1 MYDFLHRR
9 KRTVQVILALITLPF
24 AFFGVDYY
32 FRDTARVGEVAT
44 VAGSRIT
51 QAEFDNTLR
60 EQQERMRQ
68 ALGRNFDP
76 AVFDDPE
83 VRYSLL
89 DGLIGQ
95 RLLQEQAR
103 RGRFSVSDEQLRQ
116 FISEIPA
123 FQEGGK
129 FSQARYEQLLAMQNP
144 PKSPVEFAR
153 DIRRELML
161 GPVQESI
168 AGGNIVAKTNVER
181 YLGLLEQQREAAVAA
196 IDADAYLKVVRI
208 DDAAVK
214 AFYDANPSAFQVPE
228 EVKLEYVTLTPD
240 ALGAQIPIDA
250 AEVKKQY
257 DDNARLYGK
266 AEERQA
272 AHILIAVK
280 PDASEEEKANA
291 KKKAVDIA
299 AQAKKNPAQ
308 FGELAKKVSE
318 DPGSAAQGGD
328 LGFFARD
335 GSMVKPFEDAVFS
348 MKAGE
353 IADPVQSDFGWH
365 VIKLT
370 AIHPAKQ
377 QSFDEVKA
385 QIEQDLKRQ
394 KAARKFAEAAE
405 QLQNLVYEQ
414 ADSLQP
420 VAKALNL
427 TVQSTPSLSR
437 AQVQALAQNNVKF
450 VQAVFS
456 PESLQAKR
464 NTEAM
469 EIAPSTLM
477 AARVVEYKP
486 SSLRPFDE
494 VKAEIRRQL
503 ERKAAGEL
511 AQAAGK
517 AKLALLQ
524 QGKEAGLTFG
534 KPATLTRNQPQP
546 GYPPAALPMIFQA
559 DATKLPA
566 YAGSVNE
573 RGGYS
578 VYRIQRVIA
587 PAAPDAARLTAL
599 SNRVGEQ
606 MGRELA
612 AAYVASLKAKADV
625 KINQANLEKEGARSG
640 PAPAERPVSPRGRR
654 GM

>member
-1 MYDFLHRR
+1 MYDFLYKR
-9 KRTVQVILALITLPF
+9 KRVVQVILALITLPF

-32 FRDTARVGEVAT
+32 FHSGGDRAGEVAT
-44 VAGSRIT
+44 VGGTRIT

-60 EQQERMRQ
+60 EQQDRMRQ
-68 ALGRNFDP
+68 TLGQNFDP

-89 DGLIGQ
+89 DGLIGEK
-95 RLLQEQAR
+95 LLQEQAR

-144 PKSPVEFAR
+144 PKSPIEFAR
-153 DIRRELML
+153 DIRRGLML

-168 AGGNIVAKTNVER
+168 TGGNIVARTNVER
-181 YLGLLEQQREAAVAA
+181 YLGLLDQQREAAVSA
-196 IDADAYLKVVRI
+196 INADAYLKDVKI
-208 DDAAVK
+208 DDASVR
-214 AFYDANPSAFQVPE
+214 AFYDANPAAFQVPE
-228 EVKLEYVTLTPD
+228 EVKLEYVTLSPD
-240 ALGAQIPIDA
+240 TLGAQIALDP
-250 AEVKKQY
+250 AEVRKQY

-266 AEERQA
+266 AEEREA

-280 PDASEEEKANA
+280 PEASEEEKANA
-291 KKKAVDIA
+291 KKKAADIA
-299 AQAKKNPAQ
+299 AQARKNPAQ
-308 FGELAKKVSE
+308 FGELAKKLSQ

-353 IADPVQSDFGWH
+353 IADPVQTDFGWH
-365 VIKLT
+365 VIKLI
-370 AIHPAKQ
+370 AIRPAML

-394 KAARKFAEAAE
+394 KASRKFAEAAE

-427 TVQSTPSLSR
+427 PVQSTPPLSR

-450 VQAVFS
+450 VQAIFS
-456 PESLQAKR
+456 PDSLQAKR
-464 NTEAM
+464 NTEPI
-469 EIAPSTLM
+469 EVAPSTLM
-477 AARVVEYKP
+477 TGRVIEYKP
-486 SSLRPFDE
+486 ASPRPFDE
-494 VKAEIRRQL
+494 VKGEIRRQL
-503 ERKAAGEL
+503 ERKAASEL
-511 AQAAGK
+511 AQVAGK

-534 KPATLTRNQPQP
+534 KAATLTRNQPQP
-546 GYPPAALPMIFQA
+546 SYPPVALAMIFQA

-578 VYRIQRVIA
+578 IYRIERVIT

-606 MGRELA
+606 MGRELS

-625 KINQANLEKEGARSG
+625 KINQASLEKEGERGGS
-640 PAPAERPVSPRGRR
+640 AERPVSRRGRK
-654 GM
+654 GS

>member
-1 MYDFLHRR
+1 MYDFLHKR
-9 KRTVQVILALITLPF
+9 KRTVQVILALISLPF

-32 FRDTARVGEVAT
+32 FRDTARQGEIAS

-68 ALGRNFDP
+68 TLGRNFDP

-83 VRYSLL
+83 VRYALL

-103 RGRFSVSDEQLRQ
+103 RGRFNVSDEQLRQ

-144 PKSPVEFAR
+144 PKSPIEFAR

-168 AGGNIVAKTNVER
+168 AGGNIVARTNVER
-181 YLGLLEQQREAAVAA
+181 YLGLLEQQREATVAA
-196 IDADAYLKVVRI
+196 IDADAYLKDVRI
-208 DDAAVK
+208 DDAAVR
-214 AFYDANPSAFQVPE
+214 AFYDANASAFQVPE
-228 EVKLEYVTLTPD
+228 EVKLEYVMLSPD
-240 ALGAQIPIDA
+240 TLGAQIAIDP
-250 AEVKKQY
+250 AEVRKQY

-266 AEERQA
+266 TEERQA

-280 PDASEEEKANA
+280 PGASEEEKADA
-291 KKKAVDIA
+291 KKKAAEIA

-308 FGELAKKVSE
+308 FGELAKKLSE

-353 IADPVQSDFGWH
+353 VSGPVQSDFGWH
-365 VIKLT
+365 IIKLG

-377 QSFDEVKA
+377 QSFDEVKT

-427 TVQSTPSLSR
+427 TVQSTPPLSR

-456 PESLQAKR
+456 PDSLQAKR

-477 AARVVEYKP
+477 AARVVDYKP
-486 SSLRPFDE
+486 ASARPFDD

-524 QGKEAGLTFG
+524 QGKEAGVTFG
-534 KPATLTRNQPQP
+534 KPATLARNQPQP
-546 GYPPAALPMIFQA
+546 GYPPAALAMIFQA

-566 YAGSVNE
+566 YAGSINE

-587 PAAPDAARLTAL
+587 PAAPDAARLTAF
-599 SNRVGEQ
+599 SDRVGDQ

-625 KINQANLEKEGARSG
+625 KINQANLEKEGQGAGST
-640 PAPAERPVSPRGRR
+640 ERPVSRRGRK
-654 GM
+654 GS

>member
-1 MYDFLHRR
+1 MYDFLHKR
-9 KRTVQVILALITLPF
+9 KRTVQVILALISLPF

-32 FRDTARVGEVAT
+32 FRDTARTGEIAT

-103 RGRFSVSDEQLRQ
+103 RGRFNVSDEQLRQ

-144 PKSPVEFAR
+144 PRSPIEFAR
-153 DIRRELML
+153 DIRRELVL

-168 AGGNIVAKTNVER
+168 AGGNIVARTNVER

-196 IDADAYLKVVRI
+196 IDADAYLKDVRI
-208 DDAAVK
+208 DDAAVR
-214 AFYDANPSAFQVPE
+214 AFYDANASAFQVPE
-228 EVKLEYVTLTPD
+228 EVKLEYVMLSPD
-240 ALGAQIPIDA
+240 TLGAQIAIDP
-250 AEVKKQY
+250 AEVRKQY

-291 KKKAVDIA
+291 KKKAAEIA

-308 FGELAKKVSE
+308 FGELAKKLSE

-353 IADPVQSDFGWH
+353 VSGPVQSDFGWH
-365 VIKLT
+365 IIKLA

-377 QSFDEVKA
+377 QSFDEVKT

-427 TVQSTPSLSR
+427 TVQSTPPLSR

-456 PESLQAKR
+456 PDSLQAKR

-477 AARVVEYKP
+477 AARVVDYKP
-486 SSLRPFDE
+486 TSARAFDD
-494 VKAEIRRQL
+494 VKVEIRRQL

-524 QGKEAGLTFG
+524 QGKEAGVTFG
-534 KPATLTRNQPQP
+534 KPATLARNQPQP
-546 GYPPAALPMIFQA
+546 GYPPAALAMIFQA

-566 YAGSVNE
+566 YAGSINE

-587 PAAPDAARLTAL
+587 PAAPDAARLTAF
-599 SNRVGEQ
+599 SDRVGDQ

-625 KINQANLEKEGARSG
+625 KINQANLEKEGQGAG
-640 PAPAERPVSPRGRR
+640 TTERPVSRRGRK
-654 GM
+654 GS

>member
-1 MYDFLHRR
+1 MYDFIFKR
-9 KRTVQVILALITLPF
+9 KRAVQVILALITLPF
-24 AFFGVDYY
+24 AFFGIDYY
-32 FRDTARVGEVAT
+32 FRDTARTGEVAT

-89 DGLIGQ
+89 EGLIGQ

-144 PKSPVEFAR
+144 PKSPIEFAR

-168 AGGNIVAKTNVER
+168 AGGNIVARTNVER

-196 IDADAYLKVVRI
+196 IDADVYLKDVRI

-240 ALGAQIPIDA
+240 ALGAQIPIDP
-250 AEVKKQY
+250 AEVRKQY

-291 KKKAVDIA
+291 KKKAVEIA
-299 AQAKKNPAQ
+299 AQVKKNPAQ
-308 FGELAKKVSE
+308 FGELAKKLSE

-328 LGFFARD
+328 LGLFARD

-377 QSFDEVKA
+377 QTFDEVRA

-427 TVQSTPSLSR
+427 TVQSTPPLSR

-456 PESLQAKR
+456 TESLQAKR

-486 SSLRPFDE
+486 ASLRPVDD

-524 QGKEAGLTFG
+524 QGKEGGVTFG

-546 GYPPAALPMIFQA
+546 GYPPAALAMIFQA

-578 VYRIQRVIA
+578 LYRIQRVIA
-587 PAAPDAARLTAL
+587 QAAPDAARLTAF
-599 SNRVGEQ
+599 SNRVGDQ

-625 KINQANLEKEGARSG
+625 KINQANLEKEGARA
-640 PAPAERPVSPRGRR
+640 APAERPVSPRGRR

>member
-1 MYDFLHRR
+1 
-9 KRTVQVILALITLPF
+9 
-24 AFFGVDYY
+24 
-32 FRDTARVGEVAT
+32 
-44 VAGSRIT
+44 
-51 QAEFDNTLR
+51 
-60 EQQERMRQ
+60 
-68 ALGRNFDP
+68 
-76 AVFDDPE
+76 
-83 VRYSLL
+83 
-89 DGLIGQ
+89 
-95 RLLQEQAR
+95 
-103 RGRFSVSDEQLRQ
+103 
-116 FISEIPA
+116 
-123 FQEGGK
+123 
-129 FSQARYEQLLAMQNP
+129 
-144 PKSPVEFAR
+144 
-153 DIRRELML
+153 
-161 GPVQESI
+161 
-168 AGGNIVAKTNVER
+168 
-181 YLGLLEQQREAAVAA
+181 
-196 IDADAYLKVVRI
+196 
-208 DDAAVK
+208 
-214 AFYDANPSAFQVPE
+214 
-228 EVKLEYVTLTPD
+228 VTLTPD
-240 ALGAQIPIDA
+240 ALGAHIPIDA

-280 PDASEEEKANA
+280 PDASEEQKANA
-291 KKKAVDIA
+291 KKKAVEIA

-365 VIKLT
+365 VIKLI

-437 AQVQALAQNNVKF
+437 AQVQALAQNNQKF

-456 PESLQAKR
+456 PDSLQAKR

-486 SSLRPFDE
+486 ASLRPFDE

-625 KINQANLEKEGARSG
+625 KINQANLEKEGGRAG
-640 PAPAERPVSPRGRR
+640 AGPAERPVSPRGRK
-654 GM
+654 GS

>member
-1 MYDFLHRR
+1 MYDFIFKR
-9 KRTVQVILALITLPF
+9 KRAVQVILALITLPF

-32 FRDTARVGEVAT
+32 FRDTARMGEVAT

-68 ALGRNFDP
+68 SLGRNFDP

-89 DGLIGQ
+89 EGLIGQ

-144 PKSPVEFAR
+144 PKSPIEFAR

-161 GPVQESI
+161 GPVQEAI
-168 AGGNIVAKTNVER
+168 AGGNIVARTNVER
-181 YLGLLEQQREAAVAA
+181 YLGLLEQQREATVAA
-196 IDADAYLKVVRI
+196 IDADAYLKDVRI

-240 ALGAQIPIDA
+240 ALGAQIPIDP
-250 AEVKKQY
+250 AEVRKQY

-291 KKKAVDIA
+291 KKKAVEIA
-299 AQAKKNPAQ
+299 AQVKKNPAQ
-308 FGELAKKVSE
+308 FGELAKKLSQ

-370 AIHPAKQ
+370 AVHPAKQ
-377 QSFDEVKA
+377 QSFDEVKT

-394 KAARKFAEAAE
+394 KAARKFAEAAD

-427 TVQSTPSLSR
+427 TVQSTPPLSR

-456 PESLQAKR
+456 AESLQAKR

-486 SSLRPFDE
+486 SSLRPFDD

-524 QGKEAGLTFG
+524 QGKEGGVTFG

-546 GYPPAALPMIFQA
+546 GYPPAALAMIFQA

-578 VYRIQRVIA
+578 LYRIQRVIA
-587 PAAPDAARLTAL
+587 QAPPDTARLTAF
-599 SNRVGEQ
+599 SNRVGDQ

-625 KINQANLEKEGARSG
+625 KINQALLEKEGERAS
-640 PAPAERPVSPRGRR
+640 PAERPVSPRGRR
-654 GM
+654 GI

>member
-1 MYDFLHRR
+1 MYDFIFKR
-9 KRTVQVILALITLPF
+9 KRAVQVILALITLPF

-32 FRDTARVGEVAT
+32 FRDTARTGEVAT

-89 DGLIGQ
+89 EGLIGQ
-95 RLLQEQAR
+95 RLLQEQAQ

-144 PKSPVEFAR
+144 PKSPIEFAR

-161 GPVQESI
+161 GPVQEAI
-168 AGGNIVAKTNVER
+168 AGGNIVARTNVER
-181 YLGLLEQQREAAVAA
+181 YLGLLEQQREATVAA
-196 IDADAYLKVVRI
+196 IDADAYLKDVRI

-240 ALGAQIPIDA
+240 ALGAQIPIDP
-250 AEVKKQY
+250 AEVRKQY
-257 DDNARLYGK
+257 DDNARVYGK

-280 PDASEEEKANA
+280 PDASEEAKANA
-291 KKKAVDIA
+291 KKKAVEIA
-299 AQAKKNPAQ
+299 AQVKKNPAQ
-308 FGELAKKVSE
+308 FGELAKKLSE

-377 QSFDEVKA
+377 QSFDEVKT

-427 TVQSTPSLSR
+427 TVQSTPPLSR
-437 AQVQALAQNNVKF
+437 AQVQALAQNSVKF

-456 PESLQAKR
+456 TESLQAKR

-486 SSLRPFDE
+486 ASLRPFDD

-524 QGKEAGLTFG
+524 QGKEGGVTFG

-546 GYPPAALPMIFQA
+546 GYPPAALAMIFQA

-578 VYRIQRVIA
+578 LYRIQRVIA
-587 PAAPDAARLTAL
+587 QAPPDAARLTAF
-599 SNRVGEQ
+599 SNRVGDQ

-625 KINQANLEKEGARSG
+625 KINQAMLEKEGERAS
-640 PAPAERPVSPRGRR
+640 PAERPVSPRGRR

>member
-1 MYDFLHRR
+1 MYDFLHKR
-9 KRTVQVILALITLPF
+9 KRTVQVILALISLPF

-32 FRDTARVGEVAT
+32 FRDTARTGEIAS
-44 VAGSRIT
+44 VAGSQIT

-68 ALGRNFDP
+68 TLGRNFDP

-103 RGRFSVSDEQLRQ
+103 RGRFNVSDEQLRQ

-129 FSQARYEQLLAMQNP
+129 FSQTRYEQLLAMQNP
-144 PKSPVEFAR
+144 PKSPIEFAR
-153 DIRRELML
+153 DIRRELVL

-168 AGGNIVAKTNVER
+168 SGGNIVARTNVER

-196 IDADAYLKVVRI
+196 IDADAYLKDVRI
-208 DDAAVK
+208 DDAAVR
-214 AFYDANPSAFQVPE
+214 AFYDANAGAFQVPE
-228 EVKLEYVTLTPD
+228 EVKLEYVMLSPD
-240 ALGAQIPIDA
+240 TLGAQIAIDP
-250 AEVKKQY
+250 AEVRKQY
-257 DDNARLYGK
+257 DDSARLYGK

-272 AHILIAVK
+272 AHVLIAVK

-291 KKKAVDIA
+291 KKKAAEIA

-308 FGELAKKVSE
+308 FGELAKKLSE

-353 IADPVQSDFGWH
+353 VSGPVQSDFGWH
-365 VIKLT
+365 IIKLA

-377 QSFDEVKA
+377 QSFDEVKT

-427 TVQSTPSLSR
+427 IVQSTPPLSR

-456 PESLQAKR
+456 PDSLQAKR

-477 AARVVEYKP
+477 AARVVDYKP
-486 SSLRPFDE
+486 ASARTFDD

-524 QGKEAGLTFG
+524 QGKEAGVTFG
-534 KPATLTRNQPQP
+534 KPATLARNQPQP
-546 GYPPAALPMIFQA
+546 GYPPAALAMIFQA

-566 YAGSVNE
+566 YAGSINE

-587 PAAPDAARLTAL
+587 PAAPDAARLTAF
-599 SNRVGEQ
+599 SDRVGDQ

-625 KINQANLEKEGARSG
+625 KINQANLEKEGQGAG
-640 PAPAERPVSPRGRR
+640 TTERPVSRRGRK
-654 GM
+654 GS

>member
-1 MYDFLHRR
+1 MYDFIFKR
-9 KRTVQVILALITLPF
+9 KRAVQVILALITLPF

-32 FRDTARVGEVAT
+32 FRDTARTGEVAT

-68 ALGRNFDP
+68 SLGRNFDP

-89 DGLIGQ
+89 EGLIGQ

-144 PKSPVEFAR
+144 PKSPIEFAR
-153 DIRRELML
+153 DIRQELML

-168 AGGNIVAKTNVER
+168 AGGNIVARTNVER

-196 IDADAYLKVVRI
+196 IDADVYLKDVRI

-240 ALGAQIPIDA
+240 ALGAQIPIDP
-250 AEVKKQY
+250 AEVRKQY

-280 PDASEEEKANA
+280 PDASDEEKANA
-291 KKKAVDIA
+291 KKKAVEIA
-299 AQAKKNPAQ
+299 AQVKKNPAQ
-308 FGELAKKVSE
+308 FGELAKKLSE

-377 QSFDEVKA
+377 QTFDEVKA

-427 TVQSTPSLSR
+427 TVQSTPPLSR

-456 PESLQAKR
+456 AESLQAKR

-486 SSLRPFDE
+486 ASLRPFDD

-503 ERKAAGEL
+503 ESKAAGEL

-524 QGKEAGLTFG
+524 QGKEGGVTFG

-546 GYPPAALPMIFQA
+546 GYPPAALAMIFQA

-578 VYRIQRVIA
+578 LYRIQRVIA
-587 PAAPDAARLTAL
+587 QAAPDAARLTAF
-599 SNRVGEQ
+599 SNRVGDQ

-625 KINQANLEKEGARSG
+625 KINQANLEKEGAR
-640 PAPAERPVSPRGRR
+640 ADPAERPVSPRGRR